1 MVKDQMEKDEEI
13 SAEDLEQVSGGMAIA
28 DINTVKLHKEFP
40 SLAVDKLQKVNTLEP
55 DPWEKTRQRF
65 APVGTVKLDSRRLA
79 NISLI
84 AERSAFDFMED
95 QVMTD
100 KDKST
105 KDKFP
110 DTEIGSK
117 AGSPNDTKDTRSSE
131 LNEKEL
137 EQVSGGARIS
147 KNDLLKLQKK

>member
-1 MVKDQMEKDEEI
+1 
-13 SAEDLEQVSGGMAIA
+13 
-28 DINTVKLHKEFP
+28 
-40 SLAVDKLQKVNTLEP
+40 
-55 DPWEKTRQRF
+55 
-65 APVGTVKLDSRRLA
+65 
-79 NISLI
+79 
-84 AERSAFDFMED
+84 
-95 QVMTD
+95 MTD

-105 KDKFP
+105 KGKFP

-117 AGSPNDTKDTRSSE
+117 AGSPGDSKYAKSNE

>member
-1 MVKDQMEKDEEI
+1 M
-13 SAEDLEQVSGGMAIA
+13 
-28 DINTVKLHKEFP
+28 
-40 SLAVDKLQKVNTLEP
+40 
-55 DPWEKTRQRF
+55 
-65 APVGTVKLDSRRLA
+65 GTVKLDSRRLA

-117 AGSPNDTKDTRSSE
+117 AGSPNDTKYTRSSE